1 VLSVGQ
7 AGLRKGIAYAV
18 ETARLLAGAAEFRW
32 VGPIDLLPGARS
44 HVERYVQLTGAV
56 PRNQILPH
64 FEWADV
70 FFLPSVCE
78 GSATVSYEALISGL
92 PVIAT
97 PNTGS
102 IVAEGVNGFIVPT
115 RDKQAMAERLHRLH
129 LDRGMLY
136 KMQEAARR
144 SWDVA
149 SLESYQRRLLQ
160 ALSGD
165 NFRSVSSV
173 ANCEQCIPAS
183 IHL

>member
-1 VLSVGQ
+1 V
-7 AGLRKGIAYAV
+7 GLRKGIAYAV
-18 ETARLLAGAAEFRW
+18 ETARLLGRAAEFRW
-32 VGPIDLLPGARS
+32 VGAVDLLPDTRS

-78 GSATVSYEALISGL
+78 GSATVIYEALISGL
-92 PVIAT
+92 PVITT

-115 RDKQAMAERLHRLH
+115 RDEQAMAERLQRLH
-129 LDRGMLY
+129 LDRGMLH

-144 SWDVA
+144 SWEVA

-160 ALSGD
+160 ALSSD
-165 NFRSVSSV
+165 NFRNLPSV
-173 ANCEQCIPAS
+173 ANSELCIPTP
-183 IHL
+183 IHS